1 MPVFK
6 YKGYQGDGQVRSGVQ
21 GEGELGLRVESRLDR
36 HLGRCRSKRGDVEE
50 SLLQVLVQ
58 LESPVDVDVV
68 EGHQRPQ
75 VVCGEGHQRGGH
87 ELARAPGCTPRPRLG
102 RARLELSPDLG
113 DALGVGREEVGELAG
128 HCPAECTRARSE
140 WL

>member
-1 MPVFK
+1 
-6 YKGYQGDGQVRSGVQ
+6 
-21 GEGELGLRVESRLDR
+21 
-36 HLGRCRSKRGDVEE
+36 VEE

-58 LESPVDVDVV
+58 LERPVGVDLV

-75 VVCGEGHQRGGH
+75 VVRGKGHQGGAQ
-87 ELARAPGCTPRPRLG
+87 ELARAPGATTGPLLG
-102 RARLELSPDLG
+102 RAPLELSPDLG
-113 DALGVGREEVGELAG
+113 NALGVGGEEVGELAG